1 MSTMTAFT
9 PADRYSEAQI
19 AGFREKGYWD
29 SHSLAYYIDH
39 WAEKDPSKLALTD
52 HYTALTRGELRAQAY
67 RFALSLKK
75 LGVEPGDRVQ
85 VQLPNWNEFVVI
97 YVALARIG
105 AILVPTMPVYRDD
118 EVKFVID
125 NAGAKISIITPEF
138 RHFDYL
144 TMIRDI
150 KGRTPG
156 LERIITVRG
165 DGSGPEDSF
174 EELSA
179 GDTV

>member
-67 RFALSLKK
+67 RFAASLRK
-75 LGVEPGDRVQ
+75 LGVVAGDRVQ

-97 YVALARIG
+97 YVALARLG
-105 AILVPTMPVYRDD
+105 AILVPTMPVYRGD
-118 EVKFVID
+118 EVTYVIQ
-125 NAGAKISIITPEF
+125 NSGAKISIVTDEF
-138 RHFDYL
+138 RHFNYVE
-144 TMIRDI
+144 MIAELRGEVPAVENVI
-150 KGRTPG
+150 V
-156 LERIITVRG
+156 VRG
-165 DGSGPEDSF
+165 K
-174 EELSA
+174 
-179 GDTV
+179 